1 MKIHLTNINI
11 VFSLV
16 LGYRDKRL
24 EVTRQLISPIYP
36 LAKIILLL
44 AEIYFIPTD
53 VIRKW
58 QGQPK
63 WEIDSASVF
72 PAFNKYCQKK

>member
-53 VIRKW
+53 VIRK
-58 QGQPK
+58 
-63 WEIDSASVF
+63 
-72 PAFNKYCQKK
+72 